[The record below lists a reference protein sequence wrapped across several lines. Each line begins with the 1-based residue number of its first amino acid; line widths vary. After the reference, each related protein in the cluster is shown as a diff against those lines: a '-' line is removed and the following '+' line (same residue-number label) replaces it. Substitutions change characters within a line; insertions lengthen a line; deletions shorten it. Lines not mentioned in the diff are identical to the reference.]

1 MFTLFLLCVWCGF
14 HSTAFS
20 SSIIGINCF
29 VFFLFCFKTLL
40 RPGRSIPVVHFSLFF
55 FDIFQLF
62 FFLLVCSL
70 SSFVCGR
77 NFSFF
82 FTGVRVCVCV
92 RENDSC
98 LFLFY
103 FRIRTKNGKNKVS
116 VWRWKNRK
124 NVYVSLKCVFF
135 IKEGFFNFLY
145 FFLCWVRCFL
155 VLPSASAKQVLSD
168 F

>member
-1 MFTLFLLCVWCGF
+1 MFCFFCFALKHFSAQEGRFPSFIFLC
-14 HSTAFS
+14 FS
-20 SSIIGINCF
+20 SIFSNC
-29 VFFLFCFKTLL
+29 
-40 RPGRSIPVVHFSLFF
+40 
-55 FDIFQLF
+55 

-82 FTGVRVCVCV
+82 FEGVRVCVCV